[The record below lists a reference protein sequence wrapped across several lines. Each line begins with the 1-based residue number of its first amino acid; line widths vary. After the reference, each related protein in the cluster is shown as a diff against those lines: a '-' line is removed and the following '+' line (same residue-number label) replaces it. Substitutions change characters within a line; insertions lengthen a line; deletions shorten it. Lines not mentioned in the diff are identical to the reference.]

1 MAPAKAARIRA
12 VRMKKG
18 ALTNEERRQL
28 EERKRLEIK
37 NCWTIDK
44 LWNEYLR
51 QKPDFRGTVQ
61 DQCQYEKYQ

>member
-1 MAPAKAARIRA
+1 
-12 VRMKKG
+12 MKKG